1 MAMFS
6 VKFEGLE
13 KALNE
18 LGSFTDKVILALESA
33 LFIEGEQTIAEAKM
47 ITPVDEGV
55 LRASGFVQLPE
66 RDGDKVFV
74 DIGFGGPAG
83 TGNHGGETNDD
94 DVGYAII
101 QHEDLTF
108 FHTVGQ
114 AKYLEVPLNKRKVGY
129 SARMAKRIKAK
140 L

>member
-1 MAMFS
+1 MFS
-6 VKFEGLE
+6 VKFEGLD
-13 KALNE
+13 KAIKE
-18 LGSFTDKVILALESA
+18 LGAFTDKIAGALESA
-33 LFIEGEQTIAEAKM
+33 LFVEGEQTITEAKV

-55 LRASGFVQLPE
+55 LRASGFVMLPE
-66 RDGDKVFV
+66 RNGDEVFV
-74 DIGFGGPAG
+74 DIGFGGPSG
-83 TGNHGGETNDD
+83 SGNHGGETNSK

-114 AKYLEVPLNKRKVGY
+114 AKYLEVPLNKRKTGY
-129 SARMAKRIKAK
+129 SERIAKRIRAK